1 MTTGTVTVI
10 NKTGLH
16 ARPANVFVKAAVLH
30 KGCEVSMKKDGKLY
44 NCKSIVS
51 VLSASVKCGTAIEL
65 IANGDG
71 EAQAINDLTAAIQ
84 AGLGE

>member
-1 MTTGTVTVI
+1 MTSENVTVI

-16 ARPANVFVKAAVLH
+16 ARPANVFVKTAARH
-30 KGCEVSMKKDGKLY
+30 NGCEISIKKDGKLY

-71 EAQAINDLTAAIQ
+71 EEQAIRDLKAAVQ
-84 AGLGE
+84 DGLGE